1 MKQLPLFLMLV
12 GLFACNSPIHDDL
25 SFSRGDTTRPNT
37 DETKNDNES
46 PELPKDKTLYAC
58 GVVYADGHPSELVL
72 FKDGL
77 RQFSIKCTDE
87 NHISPDADSHF
98 LLDGTLFTS
107 FNTKGKTFISK
118 NGEPLYEFNAEEY
131 LKDMLLVDQTL
142 WSLSIPLNENGFK
155 IRKDG
160 EVVFSK
166 QDGSPKSL
174 YLDESD
180 VCLEYSTLW
189 NMNKKIYLVKNTI
202 ETLVTPPHSATLL
215 DARIHEGKIW
225 YLEYNNPFYIL
236 STNGVYRQWMKTY
249 GFEMF
254 DTDIL
259 PLENSDC
266 AAVIHQKS
274 NYSPM
279 SVDQICIKDSTFI
292 SGNGT
297 ASYYYTLQAPA
308 RKVTLTK
315 DRDKLYINGSDGNEY
330 FEENVFFPNRRCG
343 AQEDGKLYLC
353 LSQKDGKGY
362 PFIWCEGKKM
372 PYKFQGELTGICIT
386 APN

>member
-1 MKQLPLFLMLV
+1 MLV
-12 GLFACNSPIHDDL
+12 GLFACSSPIHDDL

-37 DETKNDNES
+37 DNTKNDNES

-58 GVVYADGHPSELVL
+58 GVTYADGHPSDLVL

-98 LLDGTLFTS
+98 LLNGTLFTS
-107 FNTKGKTFISK
+107 FNAKGKTFISK
-118 NGEPLYEFNAEEY
+118 NGEPLYEFDAEEY

-174 YLDESD
+174 YLDGSD

-189 NMNKKIYLVKNTI
+189 NMQKKIYLVKNTI
-202 ETLVTPPHSATLL
+202 ETPVTPPHSATLL

-225 YLEYNNPFYIL
+225 YLEYNNSFYIL
-236 STNGVYRQWMKTY
+236 STDGIYRQFMKAP
-249 GFEMF
+249 GFEML

-266 AAVIHQKS
+266 AAAIHLQS
-274 NYSPM
+274 NFAPM
-279 SVDQICIKDSTFI
+279 TADQLCVKDSTFL

-315 DRDKLYINGSDGNEY
+315 DRDKLYIKGSDGNEY

-343 AQEDGKLYLC
+343 VQEEGKLYLC
-353 LSQKDGKGY
+353 LSQKNGKGY
-362 PFIWCEGKKM
+362 PFIWCEGKKLS
-372 PYKFQGELTGICIT
+372 YKFQGELTGICIT

>member
-1 MKQLPLFLMLV
+1 MKQLPLFFMLV

-58 GVVYADGHPSELVL
+58 GVIYVDGHPSDLVL

-98 LLDGTLFTS
+98 LLDGILFTS

-118 NGEPLYEFNAEEY
+118 NGEPLYEFDAEEY

-174 YLDESD
+174 YLDGGD

-189 NMNKKIYLVKNTI
+189 NMKRKIYLVKNTI
-202 ETLVTPPHSATLL
+202 ETPITPPHSATLL
-215 DARIHEGKIW
+215 DARIHEGKSW
-225 YLEYNNPFYIL
+225 YL
-236 STNGVYRQWMKTY
+236 
-249 GFEMF
+249 
-254 DTDIL
+254 
-259 PLENSDC
+259 
-266 AAVIHQKS
+266 
-274 NYSPM
+274 
-279 SVDQICIKDSTFI
+279 
-292 SGNGT
+292 
-297 ASYYYTLQAPA
+297 
-308 RKVTLTK
+308 
-315 DRDKLYINGSDGNEY
+315 
-330 FEENVFFPNRRCG
+330 
-343 AQEDGKLYLC
+343 
-353 LSQKDGKGY
+353 
-362 PFIWCEGKKM
+362 
-372 PYKFQGELTGICIT
+372 
-386 APN
+386 